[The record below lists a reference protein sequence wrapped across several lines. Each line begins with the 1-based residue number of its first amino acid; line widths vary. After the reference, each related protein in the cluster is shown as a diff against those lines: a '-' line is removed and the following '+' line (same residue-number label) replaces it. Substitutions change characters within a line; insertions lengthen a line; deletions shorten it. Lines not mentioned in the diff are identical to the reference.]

1 MKLGSMEDVSGP
13 LGGSQESFVPFGNDK
28 TQYGQELT
36 ESCYNLVP
44 VPIEAANCVLISF
57 FLFLDLDCL
66 SPWQGQTLCV

>member
-1 MKLGSMEDVSGP
+1 MEDVSGP

-57 FLFLDLDCL
+57 FLFHFDKCIYLATREKECDL
-66 SPWQGQTLCV
+66 